1 MNLVVDAN
9 IIFSALL
16 NPSSDIGTMLLSFDA
31 EYRLF
36 APEFIRTELSRYSEK
51 IRKYSKLD
59 DDELQLICREV
70 FSTVNLISE
79 DLISLESW
87 KRAHHLLKEI
97 DEDDTPFLAL
107 ALELNTKI
115 WTGDK
120 RLLTELQDHTVSSRE
135 LLSGKF

>member
-1 MNLVVDAN
+1 M
-9 IIFSALL
+9 
-16 NPSSDIGTMLLSFDA
+16 
-31 EYRLF
+31 
-36 APEFIRTELSRYSEK
+36 
-51 IRKYSKLD
+51 
-59 DDELQLICREV
+59 
-70 FSTVNLISE
+70 NLISE
-79 DLISLESW
+79 DLISLENW